1 MATKTKFKLLIGII
15 ITVLVVYYSFKTL
28 GGLDLSTVFNA
39 KINWFLVFCS
49 VAINI
54 YSNYVRSLGYTLGI
68 DPNINRLRA
77 LQIVGIGHAANMI
90 LPLHIGDGLRFAFF
104 PDNYSAFRRT
114 ELVMIP
120 AIADSIA
127 IIVISLFAVP
137 FSGFKEPMIV
147 TILWIS
153 FFSCIALIALL
164 LTVVSFVPRF
174 RNYVHGYLTI
184 GMLNMMLWVLFSYIL
199 LLLSI
204 WMGLIAFGFGWGA
217 SLRMSLAV
225 FATTNLIGFIP
236 ASPGSVGLFEYGV
249 IIGLAGL
256 GIQQS
261 AALSA
266 GLLLHFIQYAAL
278 LPLGVVLYIL
288 ALHGKYGKALRNML
302 HQKL

>member
-1 MATKTKFKLLIGII
+1 MAAKTKFKLLLGII

-28 GGLDLSTVFNA
+28 GGLDLSTVFNS
-39 KINWFLVFCS
+39 KINWFLVFGS
-49 VAINI
+49 VVIYI
-54 YSNYVRSLGYTLGI
+54 YSNYIRSLGYTLGI

-77 LQIVGIGHAANMI
+77 LQIVGIGHAANMV

-104 PDNYSAFRRT
+104 PDDYSALRRT
-114 ELVMIP
+114 KLVMIP

-127 IIVISLFAVP
+127 IIIISLLAVP
-137 FSGFKEPMIV
+137 FSGFKDPMIV

-164 LTVVSFVPRF
+164 LAVVYFVPRF
-174 RNYVHGYLTI
+174 RIYVHGYLTI
-184 GMLNMMLWVLFSYIL
+184 GMLNMMLWVFFSYVL

-204 WMGLIAFGFGWGA
+204 WMGLIAFGFGWGT

-278 LPLGVVLYIL
+278 LPLGVVLSIL
-288 ALHGKYGKALRNML
+288 ALHEKYEKVIKEKL
-302 HQKL
+302 HQKT